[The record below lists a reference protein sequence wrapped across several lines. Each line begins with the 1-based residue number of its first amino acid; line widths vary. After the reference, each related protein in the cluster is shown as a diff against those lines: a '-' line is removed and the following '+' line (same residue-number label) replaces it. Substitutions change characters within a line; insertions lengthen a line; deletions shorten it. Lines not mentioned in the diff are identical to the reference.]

1 MSLNKIYCC
10 RTCLKSEYWK
20 CITDNEFSW
29 KKMCLK
35 NMGEQNPQRFFFYI
49 TTLNL
54 KSCCRAPCAY
64 SGFTC
69 AQGTPCSCTERQNTG
84 ANDFSGEPHI
94 LQMGR
99 EDVSSPGL
107 QPAGLASLVRGLCCL
122 IHCFLG
128 AILVLL
134 YNYYYL
140 SSRLLPDFCLMSCDI
155 RKVQKLFRLHLFP
168 F

>member
-1 MSLNKIYCC
+1 MH
-10 RTCLKSEYWK
+10 
-20 CITDNEFSW
+20 
-29 KKMCLK
+29 LK
-35 NMGEQNPQRFFFYI
+35 NVGEEKPQRFFFYI
-49 TTLNL
+49 TTVNL
-54 KSCCRAPCAY
+54 KSCCKAPCAY

-84 ANDFSGEPHI
+84 ANDFSREPHI

-107 QPAGLASLVRGLCCL
+107 QPAGLASLVRALGCL
-122 IHCFLG
+122 IHYFLD

-134 YNYYYL
+134 CSYYDIF
-140 SSRLLPDFCLMSCDI
+140 SRLLPDFCLMAWDI
-155 RKVQKLFRLHLFP
+155 WKVQKLFRLHLFP